1 MLDPRDLEAQ
11 LPDSAAQVRGVRTA
25 EVPAVLA
32 QSVEALDRLQK
43 ELPVRPVEPLLER
56 APPFGVGVVA
66 DLGGALEGYQGNLAG
81 LPCTSQAR
89 LTKIVMEARGA
100 RLRPA
105 SPPTSEGSS
114 TPPPPD
120 RLESGLCRIG
130 ARKSVPS
137 CPRCPRMSEHGRQ
150 PPGSSVPACP
160 SCPLRSPAARAAT
173 SASQAECGAFEPLQ
187 PLHPDPGEGPG
198 QSSRPALVEGWGY
211 SPAPASPRR
220 SRAPWRL
227 VSPCASRDEGPR
239 RHRRPS
245 GPPDGA

>member
-1 MLDPRDLEAQ
+1 MRDDDHGLSGKEVEDPVLDPRDLEAQ

-114 TPPPPD
+114 TPPP
-120 RLESGLCRIG
+120 RIG
-130 ARKSVPS
+130 WSRACAGLVQGSPS
-137 CPRCPRMSEHGRQ
+137 PHVRDVH
-150 PPGSSVPACP
+150 ACP
-160 SCPLRSPAARAAT
+160 NTGVSLPGLLSPHARRVPCDPLLPELQLPLPKLNVVRSSPFSRSIPTPERVRVRALA
-173 SASQAECGAFEPLQ
+173 
-187 PLHPDPGEGPG
+187 
-198 QSSRPALVEGWGY
+198 
-211 SPAPASPRR
+211 
-220 SRAPWRL
+220 
-227 VSPCASRDEGPR
+227 
-239 RHRRPS
+239 RPS
-245 GPPDGA
+245 